1 MIFQQCVGVKYFYH
15 HKRLGGDK
23 LWGRNQ
29 VMDLNNGIICA
40 GGWWLMTNN
49 MLGILAPLLDY
60 LTWKLNYSWS
70 HQARGSHSGAFY
82 VLCHYFPD
90 SKFVSARHHKLF
102 SGQKLKNLM
111 FNTCRKNKGILNIHM
126 FYVLWTLKNLYKCV
140 SWIPRNKGEWIIF
153 IGSVSVQFQY

>member
-1 MIFQQCVGVKYFYH
+1 MMIDDKQFAGH
-15 HKRLGGDK
+15 PGSSSRLSNMETK
-23 LWGRNQ
+23 LF
-29 VMDLNNGIICA
+29 VV
-40 GGWWLMTNN
+40 T
-49 MLGILAPLLDY
+49 P
-60 LTWKLNYSWS
+60 
-70 HQARGSHSGAFY
+70 GSHSGAFY

-140 SWIPRNKGEWIIF
+140 S
-153 IGSVSVQFQY
+153 